1 MISPLRVTI
10 AALLGSLAAPAAA
23 APALWTVRDTDT
35 TVYLFGTVHALPSG
49 VQWFDGPVRQAFERS
64 DTLVLEMVAPKNEAD
79 VAPVLM
85 SLGFAD
91 GQPPLA
97 DRVGAEQ
104 RARLTTAVRESGVP
118 AATLNAMETWLA
130 TVTLSASQLTRLG
143 LDPKQGVERQLTV
156 KAQSL
161 GKKVHGLESMAEQMG
176 FFDGLPEADQ
186 RAYLTATL
194 KQWPDMKAR
203 MGDLVGRWVAG
214 DVEALGSE
222 LNESLRETPKLSK
235 LLLADRNARWA
246 DWIRTRMAQPGTL
259 FVAVGAG
266 HLTGPDSV
274 QAMLAKQGLK
284 AERVAQP

>member
-1 MISPLRVTI
+1 
-10 AALLGSLAAPAAA
+10 
-23 APALWTVRDTDT
+23 
-35 TVYLFGTVHALPSG
+35 
-49 VQWFDGPVRQAFERS
+49 
-64 DTLVLEMVAPKNEAD
+64 
-79 VAPVLM
+79 
-85 SLGFAD
+85 
-91 GQPPLA
+91 
-97 DRVGAEQ
+97 
-104 RARLTTAVRESGVP
+104 
-118 AATLNAMETWLA
+118 
-130 TVTLSASQLTRLG
+130 
-143 LDPKQGVERQLTV
+143 
-156 KAQSL
+156 
-161 GKKVHGLESMAEQMG
+161 MG